1 GGGGVVGGG
10 GGGAAAAE
18 GAQPWVGGA
27 GGGGS
32 SMGPEGA
39 TITTGAHRGD
49 GMVTFTSDPT
59 WGPDCQSAEPP
70 PPPPPPPPS
79 GEARLEIV
87 KTVDAKWVHP
97 GEVVGYTVTVR
108 NSGDATATAAQIT
121 DRLEDVLDDAVLK
134 VRTLRASSGSVTYRR
149 PVITWRGDIA
159 PGGTVTITYEVRV
172 TGHGNG
178 RLANRVTG
186 PSNSNCRPGSWD
198 RRCRTHVHVKTRS
211 RHCPPSA
218 GSRCLWRTGDP
229 APFPMVGGSTGVGV
243 SVTKLS

>member
-1 GGGGVVGGG
+1 
-10 GGGAAAAE
+10 
-18 GAQPWVGGA
+18 
-27 GGGGS
+27 
-32 SMGPEGA
+32 MGPEGA